1 MSPSTV
7 IGGILVLIGLASFAT
22 LAWAARKLAL
32 LERAVET
39 GDIVVLGVF
48 AAFGLFCLALG
59 WRIFRTQ
66 EPAPSIPEAAPR
78 RWRVTVSNLVATAGV
93 LLLMLSV
100 FVPAHWHPVMM
111 LFGGLAL
118 LAVSHVLTPC
128 EERLA
133 KLRRARESVERLQ

>member
-7 IGGILVLIGLASFAT
+7 IGGILVLMGLGSLAT

-32 LERAVET
+32 LERAVQT

-48 AAFGLFCLALG
+48 AGFGLFCLALG
-59 WRIFRTQ
+59 WRIFRTH
-66 EPAPSIPEAAPR
+66 EPAPSIPEDAPR
-78 RWRVTVSNLVATAGV
+78 RWRVTLSNSVATAGV

-100 FVPAHWHPVMM
+100 FVPAHWHPVVL

-118 LAVSHVLTPC
+118 LAISHVLTPC

-133 KLRRARESVERLQ
+133 KLRRARESVERL